1 MPLISL
7 HVDQGIGVLHLQRQE
22 KRCALNRDMLLE
34 MEEAL
39 AGLGGDPQVRV
50 LVVRGGDQAFC
61 AGADL
66 GEVKNLTS
74 QAMVQG
80 WIELGH
86 RVFNVLASLPMPTMA
101 AMRGYALGGGLE
113 LALACDFRLAA
124 ADAILGLPE
133 VGHGWIPGWGG
144 TSRLPRLVGEA
155 RAKEL
160 ILLGRRLD
168 AQEAERWGLVHRL
181 IPVDRFD
188 QEVRQ
193 LAEEL
198 AAKNPTAL
206 RVSKA
211 ILSHQLSQP
220 EMRAEID
227 GSLACLAKNFSNV
240 LHSATNRPI
249 K

>member
-1 MPLISL
+1 MPLISR
-7 HVDQGIGVLHLQRQE
+7 HVDQGIAVWQLQRQE
-22 KRCALNRDMLLE
+22 KRCALNRDMLVEL
-34 MEEAL
+34 EEAL
-39 AGLGGDPQVRV
+39 ASLGGDPQVRV
-50 LVVRGGDQAFC
+50 LIVKGGDKAFC

-66 GEVKNLTS
+66 GEVKNLTTA
-74 QAMVQG
+74 AMVRG

-86 RVFNVLASLPMPTMA
+86 RVFNALASLPMPTMA

-133 VGHGWIPGWGG
+133 VGHGWLPGWGG

-160 ILLGRRLD
+160 ILQGRRLD

-198 AAKNPTAL
+198 ATRNPTAL
-206 RVSKA
+206 RLAKA
-211 ILSHQLSQP
+211 ILSRPVSHQ
-220 EMRAEID
+220 EMLAEIE
-227 GSLACLAKNFSNV
+227 GTLACLAHNFPDV
-240 LHSATNRPI
+240 PPAQTP
-249 K
+249 